1 MNLRS
6 LEIKGDNCGVEV
18 KLYDKDRPED
28 IIPEGEYANEADL
41 GAAGIYGSNS
51 VVRISVLRKDLFDN

>member
-1 MNLRS
+1 MSGSGGVMAENFRS

-28 IIPEGEYANEADL
+28 IIPEGEYAMESDMI
-41 GAAGIYGSNS
+41 AAGIPAPNS
-51 VVRISVLRKDLFDN
+51 V